1 MACCCFCFCNFLAV
15 IGTTAFCETSPKAG
29 RRAGEWDPQEIDTAQ
44 RRRRCVFI
52 ECVQQALRVFAQ
64 FVALECANYTHIYLY
79 IYVHIYTDVWDS
91 EWERNWKLLLA
102 FSALGS
108 IAWLRGGVCMGF
120 WSADDRGCL
129 AMNWEHERMHTYLN
143 SMYTYCL
150 YV

>member
-64 FVALECANYTHIYLY
+64 FVALECANYTHIYIY
-79 IYVHIYTDVWDS
+79 IH
-91 EWERNWKLLLA
+91 RR
-102 FSALGS
+102 LGQRVRAQLKA
-108 IAWLRGGVCMGF
+108 IAGVFGA
-120 WSADDRGCL
+120 W
-129 AMNWEHERMHTYLN
+129 
-143 SMYTYCL
+143 
-150 YV
+150 